1 MIPQEK
7 LIFVLVK
14 FCDPDAI
21 FIRRSLLRNDVHADF
36 GKVQVAANADRSRDA
51 GFLQH
56 IPDHGNRHLVR
67 RGDTGGLGSFLV
79 EVQIPGHIDEALVD

>member
-14 FCDPDAI
+14 FCDPDTVLV
-21 FIRRSLLRNDVHADF
+21 RRGLLGDDIHADL
-36 GKVQVAANADRSRDA
+36 GKVQVGAYADRSGDA